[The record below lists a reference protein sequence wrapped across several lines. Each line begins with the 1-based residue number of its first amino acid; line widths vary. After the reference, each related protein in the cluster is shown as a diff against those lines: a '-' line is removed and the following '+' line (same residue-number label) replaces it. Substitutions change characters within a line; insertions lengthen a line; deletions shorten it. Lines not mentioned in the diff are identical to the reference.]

1 MSKETIKPWRNCKN
15 CSGTGLVQI
24 APNVRG
30 LKRCAFCQG
39 TGRVEPIRD
48 INKSSYERKE

>member
-15 CSGTGLVQI
+15 CGGTGLVQI

-30 LKRCAFCQG
+30 LKRCLICQG
-39 TGRVEPIRD
+39 TGRVEPKEE
-48 INKSSYERKE
+48 NKNESNNQN